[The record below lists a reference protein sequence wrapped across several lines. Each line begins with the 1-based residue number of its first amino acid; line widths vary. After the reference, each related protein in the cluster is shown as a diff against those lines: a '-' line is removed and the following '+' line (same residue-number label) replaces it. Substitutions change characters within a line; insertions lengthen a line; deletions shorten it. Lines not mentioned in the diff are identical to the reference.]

1 MDFTFNDE
9 QTAVRE
15 AAEGILSG
23 LIDPDRVQEVEATE
37 DRMDR
42 ALWTELARAD
52 LLGLAVPVADGGA
65 GYGMVELCLLL
76 EAQGRVVAPV
86 PLWATLVLGA
96 LPVAEFGSDTLRAAL
111 LPGVVAGSTI
121 LSAALAD
128 VADDIA
134 VGGPGRPPVS
144 AVVAGDGGLT
154 VTGTAHAVPFAHVAN
169 RVLVPVATTDG
180 TVVAAV
186 DPRAP
191 GATLERA
198 LTTNREVH
206 PHLHL
211 DSVAV
216 GPDDVLSGGD
226 ATRGDELLRWIL
238 DRAWT
243 GLCALQVG
251 VAEAAVRQTADY
263 LNSREQF
270 GVPLATFQA
279 TKMRVADAAID
290 TEAIRVTTW
299 QAAWRL
305 DNGLDADRAVNV
317 ASWFASESGQRVVF
331 ATQHLHG
338 GMGADIS
345 YPIHR
350 YFLWGKQIELAL
362 GSPSAQLA
370 RLGRRVAADLPG
382 TGTGAGTSAGGGAGT
397 GDGTGDGGAGR
408 AGNGAHANAR
418 AVPA

>member
-15 AAEGILSG
+15 ASEGILAG
-23 LIDPDRVQEVEATE
+23 LVDPDRVEAVEATE
-37 DRMDR
+37 DRVDR
-42 ALWTELARAD
+42 ALWAELAKAD
-52 LLGLAVPVADGGA
+52 LLGLAVPTADGGA
-65 GYGMVELCLLL
+65 GYGLVELCLVL
-76 EAQGRVVAPV
+76 EAQGAVVAPV

-96 LPVAEFGSDTLRAAL
+96 LPVAEFGSDALRGAV
-111 LPGVVAGSTI
+111 LPGVVAGDVF

-134 VGGPGRPPVS
+134 VGGTGRPSVCA
-144 AVVAGDGGLT
+144 AVADDGSLT
-154 VTGTAHAVPFAHVAN
+154 LGGTAHAVPYGHVAQ
-169 RVLVPVATTDG
+169 RVLVPVATPAG
-180 TVVAAV
+180 VVVAAV
-186 DPRAP
+186 DPSAA
-191 GATLERA
+191 GVTVERV

-211 DSVAV
+211 EGVVV
-216 GPDDVLSGGD
+216 GPDDVLAGGD
-226 ATRGDELLRWIL
+226 PARGGEVLSWMLE
-238 DRAWT
+238 RAWT
-243 GLCALQVG
+243 GLAALQVG
-251 VAEAAVRQTADY
+251 ITEAAVRQTAEY
-263 LNSREQF
+263 LNTREQF
-270 GVPLATFQA
+270 GLPLATFQA
-279 TKMRVADAAID
+279 TKMRAADAAID

-305 DNGLDADRAVNV
+305 DNGLDAARAVTV
-317 ASWFASESGQRVVF
+317 AAWFASESGQRVVF

-350 YFLWGKQIELAL
+350 YFLWGKQIELLL

-370 RLGRRVAADLPG
+370 RLGRQVAADLG
-382 TGTGAGTSAGGGAGT
+382 E
-397 GDGTGDGGAGR
+397 
-408 AGNGAHANAR
+408 